1 MDNLVFYYYLLIY
14 LLFSSHIIFYRFL
27 IILSH
32 ILSWKSGYS
41 LSWFFILTCN
51 STLYWWI
58 NVTFKNLIWVHM
70 FWCCIF
76 SSPLQV
82 LSLSLSL
89 SLSFGLI
96 FFELILDYFGSKN
109 LSLFLN
115 TILAMLITDRHSAHF
130 SLF

>member
-14 LLFSSHIIFYRFL
+14 LLFSSHLIFYRFL

-76 SSPLQV
+76 SSPIT
-82 LSLSLSL
+82 STLSLSL